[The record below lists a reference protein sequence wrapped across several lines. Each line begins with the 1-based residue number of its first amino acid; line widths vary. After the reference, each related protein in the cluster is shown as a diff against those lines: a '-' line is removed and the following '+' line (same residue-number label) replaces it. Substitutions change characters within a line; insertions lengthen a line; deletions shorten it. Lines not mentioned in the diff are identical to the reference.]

1 MKAVQ
6 IMTWYSCCY
15 NNKRTL
21 NILEEVAFDDPDNT
35 SLFFIQLDIQLLSV
49 KLDQQALLSFRSFFF
64 SLFYYIYIYI
74 YIFFFHS
81 PSYNH
86 GGTYHFV
93 NFIAD
98 IDECAQDTHNCSRD
112 NATCTNTE
120 GLFNCSCD
128 PGFSGD
134 GHNCAGVRISQ
145 SMIAFLF
152 QQVKRTWPDLI
163 VQKNLPRHSI
173 WWT

>member
-1 MKAVQ
+1 M
-6 IMTWYSCCY
+6 
-15 NNKRTL
+15 
-21 NILEEVAFDDPDNT
+21 EEVAFDDPDNT

-64 SLFYYIYIYI
+64 HYFIIYTYIYI
-74 YIFFFHS
+74 FFHS

-86 GGTYHFV
+86 GGPYHFV

-112 NATCTNTE
+112 HATCTNTE

-134 GHNCAGVRISQ
+134 GHNCAGVIIFH
-145 SMIAFLF
+145 SMIAFPF
-152 QQVKRTWPDLI
+152 QQVKHTWPDLL
-163 VQKNLPRHSI
+163 VHKNVKRVPLFFVASMTQHLMNI
-173 WWT
+173 IMTYVCLFNFL

>member
-74 YIFFFHS
+74 YFFFSIPPPTIMVAHIILLIS
-81 PSYNH
+81 LQTLMSVLRIPTTAV
-86 GGTYHFV
+86 GTMPLV
-93 NFIAD
+93 QIQRDSSTALVILD
-98 IDECAQDTHNCSRD
+98 SAGMDT
-112 NATCTNTE
+112 T
-120 GLFNCSCD
+120 
-128 PGFSGD
+128 
-134 GHNCAGVRISQ
+134 V
-145 SMIAFLF
+145 
-152 QQVKRTWPDLI
+152 QVWEFFK
-163 VQKNLPRHSI
+163 V
-173 WWT
+173 